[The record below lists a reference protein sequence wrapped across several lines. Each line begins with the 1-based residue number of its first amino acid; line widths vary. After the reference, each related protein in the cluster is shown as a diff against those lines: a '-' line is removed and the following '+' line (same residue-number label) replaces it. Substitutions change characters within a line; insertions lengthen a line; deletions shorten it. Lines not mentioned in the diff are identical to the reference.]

1 MSKPDIETFIEE
13 ANLHHPTIKFTAEIS
28 DTETVFL
35 DTIIY
40 KGTRFDEKSILDVK
54 THFKKTETFQYT
66 HFTSCHPPSVKKGF
80 VKGESFRI
88 LRTNSSETT
97 FEDNI
102 SNFKKRLIDRGYPQ
116 TLVENLLSENQP
128 LLRQIF
134 KEPPI
139 ISYKKGKSLK
149 DMLVRA
155 KLYKVYTRFH
165 AGRDVRPVNPCIL
178 SLGTQLIDKSVQ
190 LIEYLGHN

>member
-1 MSKPDIETFIEE
+1 MLSCQ
-13 ANLHHPTIKFTAEIS
+13 PTQPFE
-28 DTETVFL
+28 
-35 DTIIY
+35 
-40 KGTRFDEKSILDVK
+40 

-80 VKGESFRI
+80 VKGEAFRI

-116 TLVENLLSENQP
+116 TLVENLLSDIKFTERESALLKHNKERKEILPFVTQYQPSVSILKEVLMEKWNLIQNQP

-155 KLYKVYTRFH
+155 KL
-165 AGRDVRPVNPCIL
+165 
-178 SLGTQLIDKSVQ
+178 
-190 LIEYLGHN
+190 